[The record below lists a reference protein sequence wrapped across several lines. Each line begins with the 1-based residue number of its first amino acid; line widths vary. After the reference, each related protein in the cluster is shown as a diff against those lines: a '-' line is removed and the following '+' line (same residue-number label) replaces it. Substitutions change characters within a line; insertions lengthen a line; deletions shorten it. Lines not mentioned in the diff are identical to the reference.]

1 MTAKLVS
8 VEKGLGPEGR
18 IAVVRLD
25 RGDAINALSP
35 EAMRQLSAAAQ
46 SFEDDTATSVVI
58 LTGNA
63 RAFSAGFDLKDEE
76 GRTRAKLGL
85 GERRAALRVGPRM
98 CRAWWDMEQVTIAAI
113 EGPCIGGGVALAVS
127 LDFRFCGASAHFRIP
142 EVALGM
148 NMSWGSLP
156 RLLALMGPA
165 RTKQAVILAAD
176 RISSAEAHE
185 WGLVEKVVAD
195 GQAVPE
201 AMAFA
206 ERIAALPP
214 LPVTMTKTSINR
226 LAGRS
231 RRSRRPHGYRPVR
244 AGLLERGPRRG
255 RDRLPA
261 APQAPL
267 PRAVIAPARVVL
279 AVQMIRSTLW

>member
-1 MTAKLVS
+1 MAECIVS
-8 VEKGLGPEGR
+8 IEKGLGPEGR

-25 RGDAINALSP
+25 RGDKINALAP
-35 EAMRQLSAAAQ
+35 AVMRELRAAAA
-46 SFEDDTATSVVI
+46 SFEDDVATSVVI

-63 RAFSAGFDLKDEE
+63 HVFSAGFDLKDVE
-76 GRTRAKLGL
+76 GRARAKLGL
-85 GERRAALRVGPRM
+85 GEQRATLRIGPRM
-98 CRAWWDMEQVTIAAI
+98 CRAWWEMEQVTIAAI
-113 EGPCIGGGVALAVS
+113 EGPCIGGGVALAAA
-127 LDFRFCGASAHFRIP
+127 LDFRFCGAGAHFRVP

-156 RLLALMGPA
+156 RLVALMGPA

-176 RISSAEAHE
+176 RITSSDARE

-195 GQAVPE
+195 GQALSE

-226 LAGRS
+226 LAGALDELAAHMDTDQFALAS
-231 RRSRRPHGYRPVR
+231 QTEDHKEGVT
-244 AGLLERGPRRG
+244 AFLERRKPRFRG
-255 RDRLPA
+255 R
-261 APQAPL
+261 
-267 PRAVIAPARVVL
+267 
-279 AVQMIRSTLW
+279 